1 MNTLQ
6 KISVAT
12 AGAAFMALGTIGAA
26 PAVTVVS
33 PNNVANVEGDAANS
47 YPFNIGNP
55 NVGSLTSQRYQ
66 QVYAATDFG
75 ALSQPQLITRI
86 SFRPDA
92 TLGSAFASTLP
103 DIQINFS
110 TTTKAPDQLSSTFS
124 NNVGADDTVVYN
136 RGSLTLASAFTGAAG
151 GPKAFDINIDLT
163 TPFLYNPTAGNL
175 LLDVRN
181 FGGGTTT
188 FFDAQSTI
196 GDPVSRSYSVAAGVN
211 STTANGVDSVGLVT
225 QFTLTPTAVPFEFS
239 PGMGLLAVGAWGAF
253 SHLKSQQQKRKF
265 LGSEFS
271 SKQ

>member
-1 MNTLQ
+1 
-6 KISVAT
+6 
-12 AGAAFMALGTIGAA
+12 MALGAIGAA
-26 PAVTVVS
+26 QAVTVVS
-33 PNNVANVEGDAANS
+33 PSSLQNVEGDAYNS
-47 YPFNIGNP
+47 YPFNISNP
-55 NVGSLTSQRYQ
+55 PNPATPLNSQRYQ

-75 ALSQPQLITRI
+75 SLSEPHLITRI

>member
-1 MNTLQ
+1 
-6 KISVAT
+6 
-12 AGAAFMALGTIGAA
+12 MALGTMGAA

-33 PNNVANVEGDAANS
+33 PNNVANVEGNAGAVF
-47 YPFNIGNP
+47 PFNINGTQA
-55 NVGSLTSQRYQ
+55 TSQRYQ
-66 QVYAATDFG
+66 QVYDFG

-92 TLGSAFASTLP
+92 TFGSAFSSTLP

-110 TTTKAPDQLSSTFS
+110 TTTKEPDQLSQTFAD
-124 NNVGADDTVVYN
+124 NVGVDDTVVYN
-136 RGSLTLASAFTGAAG
+136 RGSLALASAFTGAAG

-188 FFDAQSTI
+188 AFDAQSTT
-196 GDPVSRSYSVAAGVN
+196 GDSVSRSYSVSAGVN
-211 STTANGVDSVGLVT
+211 STTANGRDSVGLVT

-239 PGMGLLAVGAWGAF
+239 PGIGLLAVGAWGAF
-253 SHLKSQQQKRKF
+253 SHLKSKQQKRKF